1 MKCQNTQ
8 RIIKLKKLLNQQEIY
23 EGYQKIR
30 FLNYLIGNVEKDK
43 ADIVNKIDEWV
54 NSNLVLERETVG
66 IIVSQLINKYE
77 CAVEEATEK
86 EQQKENIEIT
96 LKRLNSTQE
105 ALNNRLQDLKICQD
119 KSLVNDQFGRD
130 FEENLSRYIYA
141 KSNRNSR
148 DIYDFSKNIKN
159 ENVSKKDDTV
169 FSSLLKKL
177 MKVSLKE
184 VDIIIMIY
192 MKISYLKSCF

>member
-105 ALNNRLQDLKICQD
+105 ALNNRLRDLKICQD

-148 DIYDFSKNIKN
+148 DIYDFSKKH
-159 ENVSKKDDTV
+159 
-169 FSSLLKKL
+169 
-177 MKVSLKE
+177 KE
-184 VDIIIMIY
+184 
-192 MKISYLKSCF
+192 